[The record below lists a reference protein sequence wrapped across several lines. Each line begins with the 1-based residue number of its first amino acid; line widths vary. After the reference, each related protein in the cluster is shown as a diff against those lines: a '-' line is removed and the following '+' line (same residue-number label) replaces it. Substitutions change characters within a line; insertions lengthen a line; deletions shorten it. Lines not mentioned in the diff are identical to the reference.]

1 MNQSRKKNN
10 SKKENTRVFNILQK
24 LGKSFMLPIAVLPI
38 AGLLLGIGSSFSNT
52 STLQGLGLLDVL
64 GPGTVGYSI
73 FTIMSGVGSAIFDNL
88 ALIFAI
94 GVSIGMAD
102 KEKETAAL
110 ASALSYLVMNITINK
125 VLIIKGIIDTSGN
138 IIGDVA
144 DGMIANVLGITTLQ
158 IGVFGGIVVGLGVS
172 FLHNKF
178 VNIKLPDALAFF
190 GGDRFVPIISVFT
203 YIFVGFI
210 FSIIW
215 PSVQNGIVFLG
226 SFVAKGG
233 VVGAFLFDSIKRL
246 LVPFG
251 LHHIFYLPFWQTA
264 LGGTAE
270 VAGVTYVGGQNIL
283 FAQLADQG
291 TIHLSRNYGMY
302 FTGGFP
308 IMMFGI
314 PAACIAIYRN
324 AKNEN
329 KKQTKSLMIS
339 AAVASFVTGIT
350 EPIEFPIL
358 FASPVL
364 YFVHSLCY
372 GLSNA
377 ALYLFNVTIGTTFS
391 NGFIDFLL
399 LGILPGQAKT
409 SWLLLIPIGIA
420 FFVIYFFVFD
430 FAIRYFDLKTPG
442 REDYGNEIKV
452 NAVTQDASD
461 LIVSA
466 LGGIENIVSYDNC
479 ATRLRV
485 DVVDSNL
492 VSDSELRN
500 TGAHGVMKQPTA
512 VQIIYGLEVRTVKE
526 KLDEYI
532 KSGGDG
538 AILIRSPLIGKYVP
552 LEDCPDK
559 GFASKVL
566 GQGIAVEPDDPY
578 VYAPSD
584 GRVMFV
590 YPTKH
595 AIGFICN
602 NGISLLIHI
611 GTDTADLKGKGIESF
626 VKQGDSV
633 KLGTKLIKMD
643 LDYLRSN
650 AKSIISPVV
659 ISDLDEDKEVQI
671 VADKHIEYNESVM
684 KVVRK

>member
-1 MNQSRKKNN
+1 
-10 SKKENTRVFNILQK
+10 
-24 LGKSFMLPIAVLPI
+24 MLPIAVLPI
-38 AGLLLGIGSSFSNT
+38 AGLLLGIGSSFTNP
-52 STLQGLGLLDVL
+52 STLQSLGLTQVC
-64 GPGTVGYSI
+64 GEGTVIYSI
-73 FTIMSGVGSAIFDNL
+73 FSILSGVGSAIFDNL

-110 ASALSYLVMNITINK
+110 ASALSYLVMNITINRIL
-125 VLIIKGIIDTSGN
+125 VIRGIIDAGGN
-138 IIGDVA
+138 IIGEVA
-144 DGMIANVLGITTLQ
+144 EGMITNVLGITTLQ

-178 VNIKLPDALAFF
+178 VDVRLPDFLAFF

-203 YIFVGFI
+203 YILVGFI
-210 FSIIW
+210 FSLIW
-215 PSVQNGIVFLG
+215 PTIQNGIVFLG
-226 SFVAKGG
+226 GYVAKGG

-246 LVPFG
+246 LLPFG
-251 LHHIFYLPFWQTA
+251 LHHIFYMPFWQTA
-264 LGGTAE
+264 LGGTAS
-270 VAGVTYVGGQNIL
+270 VAGTNYVGAQSIL

-291 TIHLSRNYGMY
+291 TVHISRNVGMY
-302 FTGGFP
+302 FSGGFT

-314 PAACIAIYRN
+314 PAACIAMYKN
-324 AKNEN
+324 AKKEN

-339 AAVASFVTGIT
+339 AAVTSFLTGIT

-358 FASPVL
+358 FASPIL
-364 YFVHSLCY
+364 YAVHSLCY

-377 ALYLFNVTIGTTFS
+377 VLYIFNVTIGTTFS

-409 SWLLLIPIGIA
+409 SWLFIIPVGLV
-420 FFVIYFFVFD
+420 FFAIYYFMFD

-442 REDYGNEIKV
+442 REDYGNEVKV
-452 NAVTQDASD
+452 DAVDQDASD

-492 VSDSELRN
+492 ISDSELRN
-500 TGAHGVMKQPTA
+500 TGALGIMKQPTA
-512 VQIIYGLEVRTVKE
+512 VQVIYGLEVRRVKE

-538 AILIRSPLIGKYVP
+538 AVLIRSPLVGNYVP
-552 LEDCPDK
+552 IEQCPDK
-559 GFASKVL
+559 AFASKVL
-566 GQGIAVEPDDPY
+566 GQGIAVEPDNPY

-611 GTDTADLKGKGIESF
+611 GCDTADLKGKGIESY
-626 VKQGDSV
+626 VKQGDTV

-650 AKSIISPVV
+650 ASSIVSPVV
-659 ISDLDEDKEVQI
+659 ISDLDPDKEIQI
-671 VADKHIEYNESVM
+671 VADKHIEYNESIM
-684 KVVRK
+684 KIVKKK